1 MGEGKGEEGD
11 PPHGVVE
18 PCHRQGLA
26 AVRDAWRG
34 GAGGVAAAAAVGAE
48 ITVAKGVG
56 LVARTVRRERV
67 RCVTCLPINTAVA
80 RGGKWRFG
88 LAGAGAC

>member
-11 PPHGVVE
+11 PPRGVVE

-34 GAGGVAAAAAVGAE
+34 GAGEVAAAAAVGAG
-48 ITVAKGVG
+48 ITLAKGVG
-56 LVARTVRRERV
+56 PVARTVRRARV
-67 RCVTCLPINTAVA
+67 R
-80 RGGKWRFG
+80 
-88 LAGAGAC
+88 